1 MLLTLDI
8 SSGCFPDTASLP
20 LCNPWS
26 GAEDTLPFS
35 VMLLRCHSVSS
46 PFICWA
52 LDHFLVSQHLPQRL
66 GSREETKA
74 IFRQINCIV
83 CRTQQVCCL
92 HWQHCRLFVLFFNFF
107 YSPPHKPHS
116 QIPPFFVWT
125 VSTDAQAVFWDT
137 TGAFFIKKDW
147 GSSIGTSLEINW
159 YRVYSVSN

>member
-1 MLLTLDI
+1 MLLTLDNP
-8 SSGCFPDTASLP
+8 SGCFPDTARLP

-26 GAEDTLPFS
+26 GAEATLPFS

-83 CRTQQVCCL
+83 CKTQQVCRL
-92 HWQHCRLFVLFFNFF
+92 HWQHCRLFVLFLIFLFS
-107 YSPPHKPHS
+107 SPK
-116 QIPPFFVWT
+116 
-125 VSTDAQAVFWDT
+125 T
-137 TGAFFIKKDW
+137 TLSNPSFLCVNCSNRCSGSLLGHNRSLLYKK
-147 GSSIGTSLEINW
+147 GLRVL
-159 YRVYSVSN
+159 YRYITGDKLV